1 MIPSR
6 TLRPDYA
13 ISRLVLG
20 GWQFSPGHH
29 PDPYDLDEV
38 LETLVEVA
46 DLGVTTF
53 DCADI
58 YDGVEALYGRF
69 LARWRSTSAAVPI
82 RIHTKFVPDLQALP
96 TLTKGD
102 VERVIDRS
110 LSRLGV
116 ERLDLVQFYWWDPGV
131 PGFEQAGVWL
141 GELQAAGKIRHLG
154 VTNLNVE
161 RCRRLRD
168 AGVELVSNQVQYS
181 VLDRRP
187 ERTLADYARG
197 ENMALLGY
205 GALAG
210 GFLTDRWVGRA
221 EPGRAGA
228 GAGGAPAG
236 VGAGAAPAGAG
247 GGAGAALNRSLVKY
261 RLVIEE
267 LGGWAAHQRL
277 LSTLREIADAQQVD
291 VAAVAVRFVL
301 DQPGV
306 AAVITGASAAR
317 HVASTLRAFDVEL
330 AEDDHR
336 RIRDAIGGGYG
347 PPGDIYDLEGDRGG
361 PHGRIMKYGLQG
373 RRGE

>member
-1 MIPSR
+1 VIPSR

-13 ISRLVLG
+13 ISRLILG

-38 LETLVEVA
+38 LETLIEVA

-69 LARWRSTSAAVPI
+69 LARWKTTSAAVPI

-116 ERLDLVQFYWWDPGV
+116 ERLDLVQFYWWDPRV
-131 PGFEQAGVWL
+131 PGFEQTGVWL
-141 GELQAAGKIRHLG
+141 SELQAAGKIGHLG

-187 ERTLADYARG
+187 ERTLADYAQD
-197 ENMALLGY
+197 ENMSLLCY

-210 GFLTDRWVGRA
+210 GFLADRWLGRPKPDGA
-221 EPGRAGA
+221 TA

-236 VGAGAAPAGAG
+236 AGAT
-247 GGAGAALNRSLVKY
+247 LNRSLVKY
-261 RLVIEE
+261 GLVIEE

-277 LSTLREIADAQQVD
+277 LSTLREIADAQGVD

-317 HVASTLRAFDVEL
+317 QVASTLRAFEVEL
-330 AEDDHR
+330 AEADHR
-336 RIRDAIGGGYG
+336 RIREAIGGGYG
-347 PPGDIYDLEGDRGG
+347 PPGDIYDLEGDRDG

-373 RRGE
+373 RPAE